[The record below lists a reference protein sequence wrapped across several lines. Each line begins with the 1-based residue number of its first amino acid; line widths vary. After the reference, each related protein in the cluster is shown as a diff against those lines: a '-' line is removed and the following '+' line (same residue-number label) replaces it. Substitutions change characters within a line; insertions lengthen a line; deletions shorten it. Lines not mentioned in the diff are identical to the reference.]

1 MQLIQAQS
9 IGFCFGV
16 RRAID
21 MAEGILNERGTL
33 YILGELIHN
42 ASVIQRLEALGAVT
56 VNSIEEVPTGETV
69 LIRSHGVPPKVI
81 KDCAARSLNVKNAT
95 CPFVEKIHSIVSKQY
110 SAGRT
115 ILIYYRLLFN
125 LSIFSFI
132 YNCLLS
138 FSSFLNQNGVF
149 L

>member
-21 MAEGILNERGTL
+21 MAEGILKERGSL

-110 SAGRT
+110 TYIRQRQSPRMHRHK
-115 ILIYYRLLFN
+115 RLLRGPRHIRAY
-125 LSIFSFI
+125 SGGYSRA
-132 YNCLLS
+132 
-138 FSSFLNQNGVF
+138 
-149 L
+149 

>member
-21 MAEGILNERGTL
+21 MAEGILNERGSL

-69 LIRSHGVPPKVI
+69 LIRSHG
-81 KDCAARSLNVKNAT
+81 DGS
-95 CPFVEKIHSIVSKQY
+95 
-110 SAGRT
+110 GRA
-115 ILIYYRLLFN
+115 Y
-125 LSIFSFI
+125 
-132 YNCLLS
+132 CLWQRCGWHPQS
-138 FSSFLNQNGVF
+138 Q
-149 L
+149 

>member
-21 MAEGILNERGTL
+21 MAEGILKERGSL

-81 KDCAARSLNVKNAT
+81 RIAQRARST
-95 CPFVEKIHSIVSKQY
+95 
-110 SAGRT
+110 
-115 ILIYYRLLFN
+115 
-125 LSIFSFI
+125 
-132 YNCLLS
+132 
-138 FSSFLNQNGVF
+138 
-149 L
+149 